1 MAEGAAAVAVGTVV
15 VADAA
20 GLRVVTIVWTS
31 VAASTSLM
39 LVTRRHM
46 GMVLTSFLVSV
57 CSSVEVTTLS
67 TGASVTD
74 AEAGFTDWPRAS
86 ATDAEAGRTDW
97 PKAGAVSAW
106 DTLAAA
112 GDTDWVRD
120 EAATEVGGLVVN
132 STTLLV
138 IVEFPETVVR
148 VWHVKKVV
156 VLSIVL

>member
-1 MAEGAAAVAVGTVV
+1 
-15 VADAA
+15 
-20 GLRVVTIVWTS
+20 
-31 VAASTSLM
+31 
-39 LVTRRHM
+39 
-46 GMVLTSFLVSV
+46 MVLTSFLVSV

-67 TGASVTD
+67 TGASATD
-74 AEAGFTDWPRAS
+74 AEAGFTDWPGAS

-97 PKAGAVSAW
+97 TEVELVGAW
-106 DTLAAA
+106 DTVAPA
-112 GDTDWVRD
+112 GDTDWVRV
-120 EAATEVGGLVVN
+120 EAATEVAGLVVS